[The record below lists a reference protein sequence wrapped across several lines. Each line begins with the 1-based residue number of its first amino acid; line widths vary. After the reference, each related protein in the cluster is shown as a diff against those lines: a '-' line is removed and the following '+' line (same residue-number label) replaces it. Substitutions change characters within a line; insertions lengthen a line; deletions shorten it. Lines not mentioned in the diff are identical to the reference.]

1 MVDSR
6 ICHSRKIRPAKPV
19 DVPALFHIRTFVREN
34 HLSRE
39 QLAGLGIS
47 ETSIA
52 EMISSAPCAWV
63 AISGNEAVGFSMI
76 DIAEGSLFAAFVLP
90 SHEGMGFGAEL
101 VRAAENQLFR
111 QHCEIWLETAENSRA
126 AGFYRHL
133 GWDNEVTV
141 EDDQIRLT
149 KARH

>member
-1 MVDSR
+1 MTTT
-6 ICHSRKIRPAKPV
+6 IRPANPA
-19 DVPALFHIRTFVREN
+19 DVPTLFHIRTSVREN

-39 QLAGLGIS
+39 QLAGLGIT
-47 ETSIA
+47 EASIA
-52 EMISSAPCAWV
+52 EIISSAPCAWV
-63 AISGNEAVGFSMI
+63 AVSGDEVVGFSMI

-101 VRAAENQLFR
+101 VHAAENELFR
-111 QHCEIWLETAENSRA
+111 HHSEIWLETAENSRA

-133 GWDNEVTV
+133 GWSNEIKV

-149 KARH
+149 KARP